1 MARFVVEHSHTE
13 QTCPAKDPRIAAG
26 LLQIVAPQNAKKHG
40 VEIHAEAVTNGQHH
54 LYLIVDAA
62 NAETVRSYLAPF
74 GQMGSLTVS
83 PASLCEE
90 VVHRGAC

>member
-1 MARFVVEHSHTE
+1 MSRFVVEHAHSE
-13 QTCPAKDPRIAAG
+13 QTCPAKDARLAAG
-26 LLQIVAPQNAKKHG
+26 LLQIVAPPNASQHG
-40 VEIHAEAVTNGQHH
+40 VTIRAEAVTNGLHH

-74 GQMGSLTVS
+74 AQVGSLSIT
-83 PASLCEE
+83 PASRCEE